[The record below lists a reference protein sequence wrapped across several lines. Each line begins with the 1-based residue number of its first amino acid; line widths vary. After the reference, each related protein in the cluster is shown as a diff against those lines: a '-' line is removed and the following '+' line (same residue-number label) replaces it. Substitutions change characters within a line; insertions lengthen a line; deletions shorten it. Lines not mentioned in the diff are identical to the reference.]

1 MLHGELGRD
10 RIGRVARD
18 PRALELAGV
27 RCEIEVDPD
36 RMRPTD
42 VSVGDASRLRAATG
56 WVPRTPWTD
65 TLSRLL
71 AATAA

>member
-1 MLHGELGRD
+1 MASGVARRIGELLD
-10 RIGRVARD
+10 AL
-18 PRALELAGV
+18 LELAGV

-65 TLSRLL
+65 TLSRVL